1 MIESVTIDELRQA
14 VINDYAQQCA
24 ADGGTQANRILL
36 ESYKAIAAI
45 MTWNQLI
52 SEANVVENAPGFA
65 PSDYVKHWLRAT
77 LISELTY
84 DTNAD
89 GSATLPTE

>member
-24 ADGGTQANRILL
+24 ADGGTQANGIPL
-36 ESYKAIAAI
+36 ESYKALVAI

-52 SEANVVENAPGFA
+52 SETSVIANAPGFA
-65 PSDYVKHWLRAT
+65 LSNYVEHWLRAT

-84 DTNAD
+84 DINAD
-89 GSATLPTE
+89 GSTTLSIE